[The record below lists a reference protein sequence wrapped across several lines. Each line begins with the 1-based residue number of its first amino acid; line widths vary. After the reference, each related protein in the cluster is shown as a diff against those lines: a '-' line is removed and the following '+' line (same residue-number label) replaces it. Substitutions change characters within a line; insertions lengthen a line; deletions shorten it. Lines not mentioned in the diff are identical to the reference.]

1 MIINGFLLK
10 TKNHY
15 NVFFSYIF
23 QNYFHLDLDISL
35 KNIYKNI
42 FKTQKEMKHINN
54 LQNFFF
60 PTNLPSLKKNP
71 KPIIPFL
78 KDFFIKKKD
87 FCLEGTGN
95 ASQF

>member
-54 LQNFFF
+54 LQIFFF

-71 KPIIPFL
+71 NPLFL
-78 KDFFIKKKD
+78 
-87 FCLEGTGN
+87 
-95 ASQF
+95 S